1 MRFLKSE
8 SGTSLIEF
16 AIVLPM
22 LVLLVI
28 GVIDVGRWTYY
39 GIVAANAARS
49 GAQYGAQDLGHAKD
63 TAGMQNAVAQDSPN
77 VTWTNVNANYLCSVN
92 GGALAQCTTSGS
104 QAPQNTTYYVQ
115 VQVNGTF
122 SPLIHYPGFSS
133 IPVSGSSTIRLV
145 NQ

>member
-28 GVIDVGRWTYY
+28 GIIDVGRWASY
-39 GIVAANAARS
+39 GIVAANAARA
-49 GAQYGAQDLGHAKD
+49 GAQYGSQDLAHAANG
-63 TAGMQNAVAQDSPN
+63 TGIANAVAADSPN
-77 VTWTNVNANYLCSVN
+77 VTWTVHSNYLCSVS
-92 GGALAQCTTSGS
+92 GGTPTQCVASGS
-104 QAPQNTTYYVQ
+104 SAPQNTIYYVQ
-115 VQVNGTF
+115 VQVSATF
-122 SPLIHYPGFSS
+122 NPMIHYPGFSA
-133 IPVSGSSTIRLV
+133 IPISGSSTMRLV